1 MSATRRAVR
10 QAKHNM
16 YVEARLAVVADGN
29 VPDRAQDF
37 ALLGD
42 LDFPVCFLL
51 KIEPADGGVLK
62 STDGSQRG
70 CGNSAIVCEFR
81 QRFECFFAGCENDD
95 AGLGSRVAGYFR
107 ALHGRHAALRWVW
120 RPSLTSSMILA
131 LKASKSPGLRDVMT
145 PWSTT
150 TSESSHLAPAFLTS
164 VLIDLYDVI
173 LRSLARPVSIRSQGA
188 WQTAATIFFWL

>member
-10 QAKHNM
+10 EAKHNM

-42 LDFPVCFLL
+42 LDFLVCFLL

-70 CGNSAIVCEFR
+70 CGNSGIVCEFR

-120 RPSLTSSMILA
+120 RPSLTSSIILA

-145 PWSTT
+145 PWSNDLGVFPFCAGIRHIGLDRL
-150 TSESSHLAPAFLTS
+150 EGRHLAAL
-164 VLIDLYDVI
+164 
-173 LRSLARPVSIRSQGA
+173 
-188 WQTAATIFFWL
+188 